1 MGMGERKARARDF
14 KQKTDKAV
22 AAEVKQPGLFSGKA
36 VESQLTIECFRDPD
50 DAPVKVR
57 NRARLVDMRERIDVF
72 IGLQSVGYVV
82 TGQVAELRAKLKL
95 AQRPGRSIDA
105 KVIEV
110 SEVTPTF
117 VVTVGK

>member
-1 MGMGERKARARDF
+1 MGMGERKARAKDF

-22 AAEVKQPGLFSGKA
+22 AADVKQRGLFSGNA
-36 VESQLTIECFRDPD
+36 IESQLTIECFRDPD
-50 DAPVKVR
+50 DAPVKVG

-82 TGQVAELRAKLKL
+82 TDQVAELRAKLKL
-95 AQRPGRSIDA
+95 AQKPGRSIDA

-110 SEVTPTF
+110 SEITPTF
-117 VVTVGK
+117 VVNVGK

>member
-1 MGMGERKARARDF
+1 MGMGERKARAKAF

-22 AAEVKQPGLFSGKA
+22 AAEVKQPGLFSSKA

-50 DAPVKVR
+50 DAPVKTGS
-57 NRARLVDMRERIDVF
+57 RARLVDMRERIDVF

-82 TGQVAELRAKLKL
+82 TGQVAELRSKLNL

-110 SEVTPTF
+110 SEITPTF
-117 VVTVGK
+117 VVIVGK

>member
-1 MGMGERKARARDF
+1 MGMGERKARARAF

-22 AAEVKQPGLFSGKA
+22 AAEVKQAGLFSNKA

-50 DAPVKVR
+50 DASVKVG

-95 AQRPGRSIDA
+95 AQRHGRSIDA

-110 SEVTPTF
+110 SEITPTF

>member
-1 MGMGERKARARDF
+1 MGMGERKARARAF

-22 AAEVKQPGLFSGKA
+22 AAEVKQPGLFSSKA

-50 DAPVKVR
+50 DAPVKVG

-72 IGLQSVGYVV
+72 ISLKSVGYVV
-82 TGQVAELRAKLKL
+82 TGQVADLRAKLKL

-110 SEVTPTF
+110 SEITPTF
-117 VVTVGK
+117 AVAIGK